1 MMVEPNPDYYG
12 NKSEFE
18 RVTFLY
24 TAEDATVAAARA
36 GQVNMAV
43 VTPATAG
50 NVPEKMQLLAVD
62 SVDNRG
68 IAFPTEPSGK
78 KTESGLAIGN
88 DVTAD
93 IAIRKAINIAVDRK
107 KLTEG
112 VLGGYGTPAWG
123 IADGLPWD
131 TPEQRRQRHG
141 RRQGHAGCRWLENG
155 RQRRAREKRQARA
168 IYLALPRARQ
178 HPPGAVRGRGRYAQ
192 AAGHSDQRVGQ
203 KLGRD

>member
-93 IAIRKAINIAVDRK
+93 IA
-107 KLTEG
+107 
-112 VLGGYGTPAWG
+112 
-123 IADGLPWD
+123 ADG
-131 TPEQRRQRHG
+131 
-141 RRQGHAGCRWLENG
+141 
-155 RQRRAREKRQARA
+155 RALLIHCLDA
-168 IYLALPRARQ
+168 PD
-178 HPPGAVRGRGRYAQ
+178 PDAVRDDIKARYEARLKRIF
-192 AAGHSDQRVGQ
+192 A
-203 KLGRD
+203 